1 MIKVNLLPGAGGKSE
16 GASAFDFGALL
27 SGATAGI
34 KDKFLIGAI
43 ASVGIVGATVAVLFI
58 GQQARERTLVERER
72 RAMEDSTRYKVVLAA
87 KSNAE
92 ATRDSL
98 YQQVA
103 IIKSIDDSR
112 YLWPHL
118 LDEISGALPPYT
130 WLTSVTQTSLPPS
143 SAASDSAQAA
153 KAATAAAKG
162 VKPRVADA
170 KTRRARADSVLAVAS
185 RSTKFRIIGHTVDI
199 QALTLLSSRCRSP
212 WEETDMAIGANL
224 TKRDQLL
231 VAVSV
236 LAFAVAG
243 VYGYFFYLP
252 KSDDLE
258 AIQQHVEGLDKRNAQ
273 AKADIANGSL
283 QKLRLEAA
291 QFAAELTVL
300 RQIVPTTNEVPAL
313 LENVSTAARRVGLD
327 LSSVEP
333 MPVLVGEQ
341 FDTYRYKLS
350 VTGGYHAIA
359 SFLTNVGSLNRII
372 APVALTLKPLSS
384 ADQKKIRIQKKDESL
399 LDSDFQI
406 QTYIAHASDPVEAMA
421 EEKRQ

>member
-1 MIKVNLLPGAGGKSE
+1 
-16 GASAFDFGALL
+16 
-27 SGATAGI
+27 
-34 KDKFLIGAI
+34 
-43 ASVGIVGATVAVLFI
+43 
-58 GQQARERTLVERER
+58 
-72 RAMEDSTRYKVVLAA
+72 
-87 KSNAE
+87 
-92 ATRDSL
+92 
-98 YQQVA
+98 
-103 IIKSIDDSR
+103 
-112 YLWPHL
+112 
-118 LDEISGALPPYT
+118 
-130 WLTSVTQTSLPPS
+130 
-143 SAASDSAQAA
+143 
-153 KAATAAAKG
+153 
-162 VKPRVADA
+162 
-170 KTRRARADSVLAVAS
+170 
-185 RSTKFRIIGHTVDI
+185 
-199 QALTLLSSRCRSP
+199 
-212 WEETDMAIGANL
+212 MAIGANL